1 MLGRLIFHQ
10 SSVMVVF
17 MVSLDARNTREVL
30 VSSNL
35 MILTGVFIMHLGVE
49 SVAGYIV
56 CIYRMRSVFSKQE
69 SLFFVVNVWSVK
81 VSEMSNKSASD
92 EHDAMHRTERS
103 SAMNGSLIKCFIKCE
118 IFVG

>member
-10 SSVMVVF
+10 SSVMVVL

-69 SLFFVVNVWSVK
+69 SLFFVVNV
-81 VSEMSNKSASD
+81 SEMSNKSASD